1 MWPLPKLSIVDFS
14 LKCCFSLFQTSTR
27 RAFNEWVKAVAIEL
41 IRQTPLRDVKY
52 LDILSFQGNWN
63 LPDSNCDKDCN
74 FNDNCAS
81 HSNPRTRCD
90 ICDKNRKFNNSCP
103 SPANPLRRN
112 SSFEEDDVVEEKYVQ
127 DLLKR
132 CQNTENYVPVK
143 DKLFLFESLCKL
155 GRKVRSTEDV
165 PSRVDATSSKR
176 AKSLNDLTHN
186 LGSHNAVREI
196 CKYFE
201 NKNNNCDSGS
211 SFKIQRLGHS
221 YNHLDHVNRYVEICN
236 T

>member
-1 MWPLPKLSIVDFS
+1 MLSLYLF
-14 LKCCFSLFQTSTR
+14 FLFQTSARTS
-27 RAFNEWVKAVAIEL
+27 FDELVKAVAIEL
-41 IRQTPLRDVKY
+41 IRQTPLLDVKY
-52 LDILSFQGNWN
+52 LDILTFQDNWN
-63 LPDSNCDKDCN
+63 PPENNCDKDCN
-74 FNDNCAS
+74 FNDS
-81 HSNPRTRCD
+81 STSEISSPDCD
-90 ICDKNRKFNNSCP
+90 VCDKNLQLNNSFP
-103 SPANPLRRN
+103 SASNLRTDTSYGKDN
-112 SSFEEDDVVEEKYVQ
+112 AIQEKYVQ

-165 PSRVDATSSKR
+165 PSKVGPPGGKR

-186 LGSHNAVREI
+186 LGSNGAVRQI

-201 NKNNNCDSGS
+201 NKNNMDYDSRNS
-211 SFKIQRLGHS
+211 CEIQRLGNS
-221 YNHLDHVNRYVEICN
+221 YNHLDRANRYVEICN